1 MVMARCHIFQRHLGL
16 SGRPAAGSWFRLEM
30 VNKADNTFPVFL
42 HHKSDMQKAVN
53 AIFFIHRAS
62 KKTKDVVCRW
72 AYSLLSQYIGACQ

>member
-1 MVMARCHIFQRHLGL
+1 MVMARCHIFQRHVGL
-16 SGRPAAGSWFRLEM
+16 SGRPAAGPGFRLEM

-53 AIFFIHRAS
+53 ATFLYIEHR
-62 KKTKDVVCRW
+62 KNTKDIVCHW

>member
-1 MVMARCHIFQRHLGL
+1 
-16 SGRPAAGSWFRLEM
+16 M

-53 AIFFIHRAS
+53 AAFLYIEDR
-62 KKTKDVVCRW
+62 KNTKDVVCHW